1 VPLPVPRAARAL
13 LLAGLVVAPSH
24 TLAAQSTADALASW
38 IALAAPPGAE
48 QSAAQALQRE
58 LPGWNADRWGNLVR
72 RVGSGTPRRVVACA
86 MDQSAYVVSQ
96 VTDDGYL
103 RLRRTGTPRH
113 PLHDQFHE
121 AQRVQVFTAGG
132 THPGVIA
139 VPNGHFARQHIAD
152 STALTFDDLWVDV
165 GASSRAEIAQLGI
178 ALIDPVQL
186 DRPAWAFA
194 DHASGPGAGARAGC
208 AAVAAAGDAAAT
220 KGVSSGETI
229 FVLSTQRIFGWVG
242 LSTLLAQ
249 LPRIDALHLVDEG
262 RDTRAVTSVARAQL
276 PRAFRALES
285 RVTADSVH
293 VFAPAVRFVASAVE
307 TVHATEAEALL
318 GWVTRSAAVRGTA
331 TFTTLA
337 TTGTTRAPAS
347 GRDGRLNALANQ
359 FMQLADLPGVP
370 GHEQLVR
377 DALLAAM
384 PTWAREQATIDSA
397 GNLVLTMGPDRDAIA
412 FVAHMDEVGFEVDRI
427 LPVGQVTLRRL
438 GGAVLSSW
446 EGVPALL
453 HFDPVGTA
461 APASP
466 LRGVFVPRSAGTTK
480 TPDRLT
486 AWFGH
491 DSAQLVARGV
501 RPGLSITA
509 HKRADRLAGNR
520 VTARGS
526 DDRTGSTALLAALT
540 GIDPKAL
547 LRRVYFTW
555 TVREEGGLNGARA
568 FGNSRLPGTTPG
580 GAPRTIGNSLTC
592 VYSIDT
598 FVSSDTPLESPHFAY
613 TPLGAGAVLRSLDDG
628 SLTPRRERDR
638 ILALARTAGIPLQ
651 VGTTQGSTDG
661 SAIVPWGPP
670 NIGLSW
676 PGRFSHGPA
685 EVLDVRDVDALVRLI
700 RVVALAP

>member
-1 VPLPVPRAARAL
+1 MSLPVRRAAYAL
-13 LLAGLVVAPSH
+13 AVAALAIAALGATAP
-24 TLAAQSTADALASW
+24 LRAQSPSDALASW
-38 IALAAPPGAE
+38 IAFAAPPGAE
-48 QSAAQALQRE
+48 EAAAAALTQA
-58 LPGWNADRWGNLVR
+58 LPGWTADRWGNLMR

-96 VTDDGYL
+96 ITDDGYL
-103 RLRRTGTPRH
+103 RVRRTGVPRH
-113 PLHDQFHE
+113 PLWDQFHE
-121 AQRVQVFTAGG
+121 AQRVHVFTAAG

-152 STALTFDDLWVDV
+152 STALTFDDLWIDV
-165 GASSRAEIAQLGI
+165 GATSRAEVTALGI
-178 ALIDPVQL
+178 ALIDPVAL
-186 DRPAWAFA
+186 DRPSWAFA
-194 DHASGPGAGARAGC
+194 DHATGVGAGARAGC
-208 AAVAAAGDAAAT
+208 AAVAAAGNAAAQS
-220 KGVSSGETI
+220 GVSSGETI

-242 LSTLLAQ
+242 LSTALVQ
-249 LPRIDALHLVDEG
+249 LPPITSLHLVDEG
-262 RDTRAVTSVARAQL
+262 QNTRSVSSSTSARL

-285 RVTADSVH
+285 RVSADSVH

-307 TVHATEAEALL
+307 TIASNEAADLL
-318 GWVTRSAAVRGTA
+318 SWVTRAAAVRGTPA
-331 TFTTLA
+331 FTALN
-337 TTGTTRAPAS
+337 TTNITRAPAS
-347 GRDGRLNALANQ
+347 PRNRRLDAIGDQ
-359 FMQLADLPGVP
+359 FMRLADLPGVP

-377 DALLAAM
+377 DAILSAM
-384 PTWAREQATIDSA
+384 PTWARTQATIDSA
-397 GNLVLTMGPDRDAIA
+397 GNIVLAMGPDRDAIA

-427 LPVGQVTLRRL
+427 LPDGQVTLRRL

-461 APASP
+461 APAPS
-466 LRGVFVPRSAGTTK
+466 LRGVFVPRTAGSTK

-486 AWFGH
+486 AWFGY

-501 RPGLSITA
+501 RNGHSITA
-509 HKRADRLAGNR
+509 YKRADRLAGHM

-526 DDRTGSTALLAALT
+526 DDRTGSTALLAALAT
-540 GIDPKAL
+540 MDPSKLA
-547 LRRVYFTW
+547 RRVYFTW

-568 FGNSRLPGTTPG
+568 FGNMLG
-580 GAPRTIGNSLTC
+580 RTLSF

-598 FVSSDTPLESPHFAY
+598 FVSSDTPLESRHFAY

-628 SLTPRRERDR
+628 SLTPRRERNR
-638 ILALARTAGIPLQ
+638 IISLARTAGIPLQ

-685 EVLDVRDVDALVRLI
+685 EVLDVRDVDALARLI
-700 RVVALAP
+700 RVVAEAP